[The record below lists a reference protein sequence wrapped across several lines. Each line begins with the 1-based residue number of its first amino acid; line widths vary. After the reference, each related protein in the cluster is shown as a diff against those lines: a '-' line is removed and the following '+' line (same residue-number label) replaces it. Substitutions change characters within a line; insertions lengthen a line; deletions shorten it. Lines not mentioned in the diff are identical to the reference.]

1 MAAQTT
7 GTALR
12 IFTAAELGSHF
23 LFWENSQL
31 FNEAVSDFLSGP
43 DAASDT

>member
-1 MAAQTT
+1 VAAQTT

-31 FNEAVSDFLSGP
+31 FNEVSLFLSGP
-43 DAASDT
+43 DATSDT